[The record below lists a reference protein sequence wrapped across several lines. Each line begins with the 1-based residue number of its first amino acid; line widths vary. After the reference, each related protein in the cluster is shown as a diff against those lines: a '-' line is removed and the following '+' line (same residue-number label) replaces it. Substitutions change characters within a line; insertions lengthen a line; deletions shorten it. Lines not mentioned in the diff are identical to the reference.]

1 MLTRTKLPELH
12 EDRLDQV
19 TLARPAGRVPL
30 ARWLTEDGAVGRH
43 WPRIMM
49 VAWVAALAAAVVLEP
64 APADPEAPAPL
75 WASLLFLAT
84 FAALGATAAGL
95 ARRQRMG
102 LVASVVAGGLALF
115 ASVMCPVSGHHASI
129 GAWWYLQMTA
139 FTALIGASLV
149 GLRRSRA

>member
-1 MLTRTKLPELH
+1 MLTRTKLPELQD
-12 EDRLDQV
+12 DRIDRV
-19 TLARPAGRVPL
+19 TLARPGRRAPL
-30 ARWLTEDGAVGRH
+30 ARWLTEDGVVGRR
-43 WPRIMM
+43 WPRIML
-49 VAWVAALAAAVVLEP
+49 VAWVGSLVAATVLEP
-64 APADPEAPAPL
+64 PPANPNAPEPL
-75 WASLLFLAT
+75 WASLMFLAL

-115 ASVMCPVSGHHASI
+115 ASVMCPLSGHHGSV

-149 GLRRSRA
+149 GLRRSRS